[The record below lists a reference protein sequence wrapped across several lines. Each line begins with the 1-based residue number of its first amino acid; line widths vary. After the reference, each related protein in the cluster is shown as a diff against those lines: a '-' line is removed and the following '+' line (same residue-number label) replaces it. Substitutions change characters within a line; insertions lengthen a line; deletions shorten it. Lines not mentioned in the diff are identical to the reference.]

1 MEMLKDALLSRNIF
15 AWVIVLVLFV
25 LCLKLLKSAGK
36 GLVIFIGIVI
46 LSFILAKFFPEAVAP
61 LVDFVKGGWLGD
73 QRPTGGW

>member
-1 MEMLKDALLSRNIF
+1 MEMLKEALMSRNII

-46 LSFILAKFFPEAVAP
+46 LFFILSKFFPGVVAP
-61 LVDFVKGGWLGD
+61 LVDFVRGGWLGD
-73 QRPTGGW
+73 DRP